1 MDMRIVALY
10 RLFAQALA
18 GKRIW
23 RSIRKKYHIKEDG
36 YLLIYAGEDALLE
49 QAMEYLPEF
58 LEKKYASLGV
68 VVILKDMQIQ
78 APASGRRIRLAK
90 VKEWELDALLRYYRM
105 NSFFCHVIPLSL
117 REPYGSYGLL
127 RKDGI
132 GLADLVRDYL
142 MV

>member
-1 MDMRIVALY
+1 MTFV
-10 RLFAQALA
+10 RLLAQALA

-23 RSIRKKYHIKEDG
+23 KTIRRKYHIKEDS
-36 YLLIYAGEDALLE
+36 YLFLYTGEDALLE

-58 LEKKYASLGV
+58 LEKKYASLAV
-68 VVILKDMQIQ
+68 VVVWKDTQIQ
-78 APASGRRIRLAK
+78 TPKSDRRIRLAK
-90 VKEWELDALLRYYRM
+90 MNKRELDALLRYYRL

-117 REPYGSYGLL
+117 GEPYGSYGLL

-132 GLADLVRDYL
+132 RLEDLTRDYL